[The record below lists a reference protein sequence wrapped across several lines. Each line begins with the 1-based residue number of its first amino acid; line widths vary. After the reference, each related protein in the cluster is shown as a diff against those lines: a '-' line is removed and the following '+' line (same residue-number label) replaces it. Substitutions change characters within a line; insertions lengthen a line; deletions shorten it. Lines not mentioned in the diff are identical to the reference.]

1 MAKVLLT
8 VPNSDFIVRDSLAF
22 TSPPLGVGYIA
33 SYLTRFGKHEVK
45 IHDGLLPHPRAS
57 NFVDTLTAFSPDLVG
72 ISGQTTPSIYD
83 VYHTAKMVKH
93 HNPSTPVIAGGA
105 HVTFEDEQVLL
116 DCPDI
121 DVVVRGEGEVTMY
134 DIVDRISNRQSYNN
148 VLGTTTRNNGT
159 IVRNPDRPY
168 IEDLDSIPHPA
179 YDILDLAQYF
189 PEKFP
194 IAPMITSRGCPYQC
208 TFCSSSRITGKRWR
222 GRSAKKVIEEVQ
234 LLRNNY
240 GVRDVTFIDDLF
252 TFDHLR
258 VEKICSMMNQEVGDV
273 TWTCSS
279 RADIMSR
286 RPEMANWLKAAG
298 CHTLYVGAES
308 GSQRILNRVK
318 KGIRLNQIINTVKLA
333 KRVGLQIVLS
343 FILGIPGES
352 KKDMQSTIDFAC
364 KLDPDF
370 AQFTICTPYPGTPMY
385 DEALEN
391 GWLVSTDWTKFTV
404 IDPVMN
410 IPDLPQVSI
419 KQALTRAYLKFYTR
433 PCLIWRQLK
442 MRNFDFFKVAFRT
455 IRNRYRK

>member
-1 MAKVLLT
+1 MTKVLLA

-33 SYLTRFGKHEVK
+33 SYLREFGQHDVK
-45 IHDGLLPHPRAS
+45 IHDGLLQHQRLT
-57 NFVDTLTAFSPDLVG
+57 NFVDTLTEFSPDVVG

-83 VYHTAKMVKH
+83 VYRTAQIVKH
-93 HNPSTPVIAGGA
+93 HNPSTPVIVGGA
-105 HVTFEDEQVLL
+105 HVTFEDEQVLR

-121 DVVVRGEGEVTMY
+121 DIVVRGEGEVTMY
-134 DIVDRISNRQSYNN
+134 DIAERISNCQCYHD
-148 VLGTTTRNNGT
+148 VPGTTTRNNGS
-159 IVRNPDRPY
+159 IIRNPDRPY
-168 IEDLDSIPHPA
+168 IENLDSIPHPA
-179 YDILDLAQYF
+179 YDILDLQQYF
-189 PEKFP
+189 PDRLP
-194 IAPMITSRGCPYQC
+194 VASMITSRGCPYQC

-222 GRSAKKVIEEVQ
+222 GLSAEKVIEEVQ
-234 LLRNNY
+234 LLRNIY

-252 TFDHLR
+252 TFNPQR
-258 VEKICSMMNQEVGDV
+258 VEKICSLMNRDVGDI

-279 RADIMSR
+279 RADIMTR
-286 RPEMANWLKAAG
+286 KPDMADWLKDAG

-308 GSQRILNRVK
+308 GSQRILNRIK
-318 KGIRLNQIINTVKLA
+318 KGIRLDQILKTVKLA

-343 FILGIPGES
+343 FILGIPGET
-352 KKDMQSTIDFAC
+352 KEDMQSTVDFAC

-391 GWLVSTDWTKFTV
+391 GWLVSSDWTKFTV
-404 IDPVMN
+404 IDPVMD
-410 IPDLPQVSI
+410 IPELPRESI

-442 MRNFDFFKVAFRT
+442 MRNFDFFRIAFRT
-455 IRNRYRK
+455 LRNRYRK